1 MRTRFRAVVE
11 EFVKQIQNGDLAPGE
26 RLPTHR
32 DLAYTHSLS
41 LGTASRVYA
50 ELDALGLTVGEVGR
64 GTFVRSGS
72 ALKHSEYSL
81 STVSTSVID
90 LSRSYLVL
98 PEQEQHFKAAVQQ
111 AVENDG
117 GSLLHYQENEGSQ
130 TQREFAS
137 NWLSDGKLASEITPR
152 NTLICSGGQHALM
165 TSLMC
170 TCPAGGVLV
179 VDEIT
184 YPGVLILAEIL
195 RIEVVTVPSDDF
207 GMSAERLSAVCD
219 EYDVKAIYVMPNLQN
234 PTSITMSQTRREEIA
249 YIAKA
254 RNIFVVEDDA
264 FGFLLD
270 TPAVKLIDIAPENA
284 VYFHTMSK
292 SWAPGLRICMLAMP
306 HKLVEKAR
314 RFLAASI
321 WMPSPLMLAVARQ
334 LIESGQY
341 AQCVQAKKRELLKR
355 QKIAEKAL
363 KGLETIT
370 DKRSMHIWLEL
381 PANMR
386 ADLLTLKLAKQQI
399 WVTPGT
405 QFQPED
411 AKSTASN
418 SLRLC
423 IGAPRSRHH
432 LSDSLNTICT
442 EILT

>member
-11 EFVKQIQNGDLAPGE
+11 EFVKQIQNGDFVAGE

-32 DLAYTHSLS
+32 ELAFTHGLS

-64 GTFVRSGS
+64 GTYVRSGS
-72 ALKHSEYSL
+72 TLKHSEYNL
-81 STVSTSVID
+81 STVGASVID
-90 LSRSYLVL
+90 LSRSYMVL
-98 PEQEQHFKAAVQQ
+98 PEQEQHFKEAVQQ
-111 AVENDG
+111 AFVNDG
-117 GSLLHYQENEGSQ
+117 GSLLHYQENEGSRE
-130 TQREFAS
+130 QREFAS
-137 NWLSDGKLASEITPR
+137 DWLSAGKFSSEITSR

-165 TSLMC
+165 ASLMC

-184 YPGVLILAEIL
+184 YPGVLALAEIL
-195 RIEVVTVPSDDF
+195 RIEIVTVPSDDF
-207 GMSAERLSAVCD
+207 GMSAEGLSTVCN
-219 EYDVKAIYVMPNLQN
+219 EYDVKAIYLMPNLHN
-234 PTSITMSQTRREEIA
+234 PTSTTMRHTRREEIA
-249 YIAKA
+249 YVAKT
-254 RNIFVVEDDA
+254 RDIIVIEDDA

-270 TPAVKLIDIAPENA
+270 TPSVKMIDVAPDNCI
-284 VYFHTMSK
+284 YFHTMSK

-314 RFLAASI
+314 RFLSASI
-321 WMPSPLMLAVARQ
+321 WMPSPLMMAVARQ

-341 AQCVQAKKRELLKR
+341 AQCVQAKKSELLKR
-355 QKIAEKAL
+355 HKIADKAL
-363 KGLETIT
+363 KGFELKT
-370 DKRSMHIWLEL
+370 DKQSMHIWLAL

-386 ADLLTLKLAKQQI
+386 ADLLTHKLAKQQI

-405 QFQPED
+405 QFQPAD

-432 LSDSLNTICT
+432 LSDALNTIRA